1 MIADREGARAVAAG
15 TLFVVGTPIGNLE
28 DMTLR
33 AIRVLGE
40 VAVIAAEDTR
50 RTRALCA
57 HFGIHRRIMS
67 YREDNRDSAGRRIL
81 EMLMQGRSVA
91 VVSDAGMPGL
101 SDPGCELVS
110 RCLDEGIRVTPVPG
124 PSAAIAAL
132 VSSGLCSQGFIFEGF
147 LPRARARRLEALRRL
162 EGDPRPA
169 IIYESPRRVAR
180 TLGEIAETLG
190 PRRVAVARELTKVHE
205 EIIRAPAPEAARAVG
220 PSPLGEF
227 VIVVAGARISRND
240 GGPARDARAAYA
252 GCTKDAGCA
261 GGADC
266 ADLAGQVRLLEE
278 SGVSRMDAIKTVA
291 RAAGMTKRDLYAEI
305 ERLKRERR

>member
-1 MIADREGARAVAAG
+1 MIADREGARAMAAG
-15 TLFVVGTPIGNLE
+15 TLFLVGTPIGNLE

-50 RTRALCA
+50 HTRALCA

-67 YREDNRDSAGRRIL
+67 YREHNRDSAGQKIL
-81 EMLMQGRSVA
+81 EMLRQGKSVA

-132 VSSGLCSQGFIFEGF
+132 VSSGLCNRGFIFEGF
-147 LPRARARRLEALRRL
+147 LPRARARRLETLRRL
-162 EGDPRPA
+162 ESDPRPA

-180 TLGEIAETLG
+180 TLREIAETLG
-190 PRRVAVARELTKVHE
+190 PRSVAVARELTKVHE
-205 EIIRAPAPEAARAVG
+205 EIIRAPALEAAQAVG

-227 VIVVAGARISRND
+227 VIVVAGARASRSD
-240 GGPARDARAAYA
+240 AGPAHDARAV
-252 GCTKDAGCA
+252 GAGCA
-261 GGADC
+261 GDADY
-266 ADLAGQVRLLEE
+266 ADLAGQVRRLEE

-291 RAAGMTKRDLYAEI
+291 RAAGMSKRDLYAEI
-305 ERLKRERR
+305 ERLKRERW